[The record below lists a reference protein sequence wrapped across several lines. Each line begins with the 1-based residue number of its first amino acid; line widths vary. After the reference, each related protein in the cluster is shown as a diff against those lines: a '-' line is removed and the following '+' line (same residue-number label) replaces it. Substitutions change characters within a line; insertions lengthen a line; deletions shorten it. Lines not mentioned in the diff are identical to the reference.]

1 MENVFHLLLSFL
13 SFSLYPVYYI
23 AGKEKEKEKE
33 KEKRREFYELLSWL
47 LFVIYLPL
55 EVFAF
60 MTGRELFP

>member
-1 MENVFHLLLSFL
+1 MFSILLSFL
-13 SFSLYPVYYI
+13 AFSFYPVYYI
-23 AGKEKEKEKE
+23 ADKDKE